1 MTQHTPNLDA
11 PITWVQLLAAFNQA
25 VEAGTVSPKSAAILR
40 SALRTTLASLV
51 NGPGGREVDRLTFEA
66 VDLRPLLASTP
77 AHARE
82 RAVRADNQRP
92 GNAEARV
99 WQALGAAL
107 PELFGDGPVSASQR
121 AALCGALW
129 QPFFTALVDKPHE
142 TVHRHYLTLL
152 AEGLRRHAGIEGPSQ
167 LPASADAGAVLMAAA
182 GLDPKHGIPKA
193 IHAYRVAVRAL
204 PDREL
209 VVMGAPLWTEAR
221 VANRHV
227 RRLGHLTGTHE
238 ALLQEQLPLLAD
250 LLEAWREVAAPALRA
265 SSVASMEGAMFR
277 VAGLLVEMNAAG
289 ALGTIDLYTLRPLDL
304 WDRSLP
310 CTRPA
315 DSSNANR
322 NVSAARD
329 RLLADRLGSAA
340 AAAAASEAVQSLP
353 LAAAAAEWGEI
364 AQLVPRKQARGS
376 QFNVGRGLVTDM
388 TNLWMMARSVYEPSI
403 RANGSPQV
411 VAEFEATQ
419 VRAHQ
424 VEEHF
429 AQLRTSSGEPS
440 AKDKR
445 LAVRLCSTPILT
457 CVVLPWWTLIELP
470 RLARMREKEAG
481 DRARHP
487 LVLHHA
493 RNARQAERA
502 YISGLESWA
511 LQAIGTADPL
521 RRAQFLYGRVG
532 REYSLDCEWGE
543 DGRLLRVLSV
553 TSHFSTLGMP
563 DNQRAQLKQ
572 DNIAERNWTL
582 ARGILDH
589 EWFAGYLRDAWLSR
603 LRSRGLIGPDV
614 TLKQAIESGRFSL
627 FISPKDGKTTSW
639 GGYSHS
645 ALSSRFARA
654 FRTSMIAL
662 GYTIP
667 RIGEH
672 AEAGYNSILGPHIL
686 RLYVATYWLGLREG
700 VPLRVTSHDGHAF
713 EISGVEIAK
722 RLTTDCEST
731 LRKEYVLVSDE
742 TRALERE
749 APGSWRH
756 PRAYDRFMDRTYM
769 TTDVVDWAAEWA
781 RPEFPL
787 PEGIRRE
794 FLRQRRRTDAT
805 TVGSLPKRATS
816 NTTPATR
823 S

>member
-1 MTQHTPNLDA
+1 MTQPTPNLDA
-11 PITWVQLLAAFNQA
+11 PITWAQLLAAFNQA
-25 VEAGTVSPKSAAILR
+25 VEAGTVSPNSAAILR

-66 VDLRPLLASTP
+66 VDLRPLLASAP

-92 GNAEARV
+92 GNAETRV

-107 PELFGDGPVSASQR
+107 PELFGDGPVSAAQR

-129 QPFFTALVDKPHE
+129 QPFFRALAGQPHE

-152 AEGLRRHAGIEGPSQ
+152 SEGLRRHAGIEGPSQ
-167 LPASADAGAVLMAAA
+167 LPASADAGDVLMSAA
-182 GLDPKHGIPKA
+182 GLDPKHSIPKA

-204 PDREL
+204 PDGEL
-209 VVMGAPLWTEAR
+209 SAMGAPAWAEAR
-221 VANRHV
+221 VAKRHV

-238 ALLQEQLPLLAD
+238 ALLREQMPALAD
-250 LLEAWREVAAPALRA
+250 LLQAWREVAAPALRA
-265 SSVASMEGAMFR
+265 SSVAAFEAAVFR
-277 VAGLLVEMNAAG
+277 VAGLLVEMRAAG

-304 WDRSLP
+304 WDLSLP

-329 RLLADRLGSAA
+329 RLLADRLGSVA

-353 LAAAAAEWGEI
+353 LAAAVAEWGEI
-364 AQLVPRKQARGS
+364 ARLVPRRQADGA
-376 QFNVGRGLVTDM
+376 QFNVGRGLVADM
-388 TNLWMMARSVYEPSI
+388 TNLWIMARSVYEPII
-403 RANGSPQV
+403 RANGSPKALADFV
-411 VAEFEATQ
+411 ATQ
-419 VRAHQ
+419 VRAQH
-424 VEEHF
+424 VDEHF
-429 AQLRTSSGEPS
+429 TQLRTSSGEPS

-457 CVVLPWWTLIELP
+457 CVVLPWWTVIELP
-470 RLARMREKEAG
+470 RLARAREKESA
-481 DRARHP
+481 DHSRNP

-511 LQAIGTADPL
+511 IQAVGTADPL
-521 RRAQFLYGRVG
+521 RRAQFVYGRVG
-532 REYSLDCEWGE
+532 REYSFDCQWGE
-543 DGRLLRVLSV
+543 DGTLLRVSSV
-553 TSHFSTLGMP
+553 TSHFSSFGMP
-563 DNQRAQLKQ
+563 GNQSARLKQ
-572 DNIAERNWTL
+572 DDIAERNWTMSQ
-582 ARGILDH
+582 GILDH
-589 EWFAGYLRDAWLSR
+589 EWFKAYLRDAWLPR

-614 TLKQAIESGRFSL
+614 TLQQAIESGQFSL
-627 FISPKDGKTTSW
+627 FVSPKHGETTLW
-639 GGYSHS
+639 GGYSDG
-645 ALSSRFARA
+645 ALSTRFARA
-654 FRTSMIAL
+654 FRTSLIAL

-667 RIGEH
+667 RIGDH
-672 AEAGYNSILGPHIL
+672 AAEGYGSILGPHIL
-686 RLYVATYWLGLREG
+686 RLYVATYWLGLREF

-713 EISGVEIAK
+713 DISGVEIAK

-769 TTDVVDWAAEWA
+769 ATDVVDWAAEWA

-794 FLRQRRRTDAT
+794 FLRQRRRTDAAT
-805 TVGSLPKRATS
+805 LGAQPQRATR
-816 NTTPATR
+816 NTNSATR